1 MWYRNVKKFK
11 LIFFLRRVV
20 ARFFNGPC
28 TLNLVL
34 PLHVPQKPAVLAL
47 NAVDLT
53 GIRNIVQI
61 YSSALSTR
69 QFFIHMKLSVIG
81 GRTVIFF

>member
-1 MWYRNVKKFK
+1 MDKPFAIYIVVFSCGRNVKKFK

-53 GIRNIVQI
+53 GYGTSFKYI
-61 YSSALSTR
+61 LLPCR
-69 QFFIHMKLSVIG
+69 QGNFSF
-81 GRTVIFF
+81 T